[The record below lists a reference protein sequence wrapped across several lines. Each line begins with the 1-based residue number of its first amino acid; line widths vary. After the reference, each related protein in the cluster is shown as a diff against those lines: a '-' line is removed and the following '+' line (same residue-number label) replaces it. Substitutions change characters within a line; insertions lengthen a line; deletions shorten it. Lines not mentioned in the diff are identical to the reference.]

1 MMQSTRPRRAR
12 FKSKADLENEVQ
24 HELSP
29 HDLILWKA
37 VLMQALDDLKRV
49 NETESNGQFFLYDP
63 RGWFDSEGDEVG
75 SFLWVCRVLGLDV
88 SIIRS
93 EMHELLGVPVGED
106 DPSFQIA

>member
-1 MMQSTRPRRAR
+1 MQSTRPRRAR

-49 NETESNGQFFLYDP
+49 NKAESNGQFFIHDP
-63 RGWFDSEGDEVG
+63 RGWFDWEGDNVG
-75 SFLWVCRVLGLDV
+75 SFLWVCRAIGLDATT
-88 SIIRS
+88 IRS
-93 EMHELLGVPVGED
+93 RVDELLGVPVRED
-106 DPSFQIA
+106 DPSLEIA